1 MTKQELYAKIEE
13 IGIIPAVRVHSA
25 EDALFASETVFACG
39 IPIVEVTM
47 TTPAAIGVISQ
58 LVRDHPETIVGAGTV
73 LDIDTAH
80 ACLDAGAAF
89 LTNTGLDPELVEF
102 SRQHHI
108 SMIPGALTPGEVMM
122 AKKAGAPF
130 IKIFPCAN
138 LGGPSYVRAIRRPFP
153 GIRLIAAGGV
163 TQLTAEDYIRAGACV
178 LGIGHDLLPQEAIR
192 ARNSDWIRE
201 LAVRFIGMVKHARKE
216 VAHIHAHSH

>member
-1 MTKQELYAKIEE
+1 MTKDELYWRIEE
-13 IGIIPAVRVHSA
+13 IGIIPAVRVPTA
-25 EDALFASETVFACG
+25 EDAMFAAETVFKCR

-47 TTPAAIGVISQ
+47 TTPAAVGVIAQ

-73 LDIDTAH
+73 LDVDTAH
-80 ACLDAGAAF
+80 ACLEAGAAF

-102 SRQHHI
+102 ARQHDI
-108 SMIPGALTPGEVMM
+108 AMIPGALTPGEVMM

-138 LGGPSYVRAIRRPFP
+138 LGGPSYIRAIRRPFP

-163 TQLTAEDYIRAGACV
+163 TQHTAEEYIRAGACV
-178 LGIGHDLLPQEAIR
+178 LGIGHDLLPPEAIR
-192 ARNSDWIRE
+192 TRNSQWIHE
-201 LAVRFIGMVKHARKE
+201 LAGRFIGMVKQARKQTE
-216 VAHIHAHSH
+216 HIHAHVH